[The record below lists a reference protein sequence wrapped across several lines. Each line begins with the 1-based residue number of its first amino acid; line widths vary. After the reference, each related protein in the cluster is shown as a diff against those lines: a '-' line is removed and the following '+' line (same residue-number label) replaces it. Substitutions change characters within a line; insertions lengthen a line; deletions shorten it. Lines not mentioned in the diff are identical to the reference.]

1 MHIHSDIITNKFRT
15 HDTAMLLVI
24 LVYKY
29 TWLTTTHNLVNVT
42 SMDAV
47 SLSGIFSFTRR

>member
-15 HDTAMLLVI
+15 NDTAMFLVI

-29 TWLTTTHNLVNVT
+29 TWLTTTHNLVNIT